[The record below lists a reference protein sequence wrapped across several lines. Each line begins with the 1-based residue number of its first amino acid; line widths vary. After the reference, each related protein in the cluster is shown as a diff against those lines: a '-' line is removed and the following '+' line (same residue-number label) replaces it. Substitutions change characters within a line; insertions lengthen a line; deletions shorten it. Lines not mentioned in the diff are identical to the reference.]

1 MKIGGGTSM
10 KKIVHISNFN
20 LMRFKGCFINGMPV
34 KISNGLTRNGY
45 YVMNYPDRDLCR
57 MFGYGHM
64 NFLGKRRINR
74 HLIDY
79 CRAVK
84 PDALFIGHADVIDVD
99 TILEIK
105 KIFPGLKILQWSC
118 DWIVPGYAD
127 RNITALKKYL
137 EAVDV
142 LLITTGDAKLLK
154 QFKTDKN
161 IVGYLPNIADKSIE
175 TGEVFKQ
182 KSPLYDIMLA
192 TNTGKRQFCGQDEE
206 IEAVVDE
213 ANTKV
218 PGLKW
223 LLAGIKGAP
232 GLNGY
237 EYIEKLTQ
245 SAMGLN
251 LSRLNDV
258 YHYSSDRMVH
268 IMANGG
274 LAFIDRRT
282 GFNDIFTEDEAAF
295 YFERGEFFD
304 KLRFYKENPEA
315 RMKTAEKGFVK
326 IHHDFNDIVVTK
338 YMADLLFGN
347 KIAEK
352 PWQVLLK

>member
-1 MKIGGGTSM
+1 M

-182 KSPLYDIMLA
+182 RSPLYDIMLA

-206 IEAVVDE
+206 IETVVDE
-213 ANTKV
+213 ANTKI

-295 YFERGEFFD
+295 YSERGEFFD

-315 RMKTAEKGFVK
+315 RMKTAEKGFIK

-347 KIAEK
+347 KITEK

>member
-1 MKIGGGTSM
+1 M
-10 KKIVHISNFN
+10 
-20 LMRFKGCFINGMPV
+20 
-34 KISNGLTRNGY
+34 
-45 YVMNYPDRDLCR
+45 
-57 MFGYGHM
+57 
-64 NFLGKRRINR
+64 
-74 HLIDY
+74 
-79 CRAVK
+79 
-84 PDALFIGHADVIDVD
+84 
-99 TILEIK
+99 
-105 KIFPGLKILQWSC
+105 
-118 DWIVPGYAD
+118 
-127 RNITALKKYL
+127 
-137 EAVDV
+137 
-142 LLITTGDAKLLK
+142 K
-154 QFKTDKN
+154 QFKTGKN

-175 TGEVFKQ
+175 TGEAFKQ

-206 IEAVVDE
+206 IEILVDE

-218 PGLKW
+218 SGLKW

-237 EYIEKLTQ
+237 EYIEKLAQ

-251 LSRLNDV
+251 LSRLNDI

-295 YFERGEFFD
+295 YSERGEFFD

-315 RMKTAEKGFVK
+315 RMKTAEKGFIK
-326 IHHDFNDIVVTK
+326 IHHDFNDIVITK
-338 YMADLLFGN
+338 YMADLLFSN
-347 KIAEK
+347 KITEK
-352 PWQVLLK
+352 TWQVLLK